1 MKIII
6 DARLYGLHHRG
17 LGRYLVELIKGIIS
31 ADKINQYILLI
42 DPATRRQF
50 PVLPPNIVLQEAPY
64 RVYGL
69 SEQIL
74 IPRLIK
80 KLKPDLVHWPH
91 FNAPYFC
98 PCPFVITIHDLILHH
113 APTERASRLPGL
125 FYWFKV
131 TVYRCL
137 IKRLVKKANRIIT
150 VSQTVAADLKYFY
163 PFASKKIVTIYLAPA
178 ELPRASAV
186 MPNNPYLLAVG
197 AAYPHKNLD
206 RVITA
211 VSLVRKKIPN
221 LELYL
226 VGRIDF
232 FADRLKQSIKSQG
245 YSDWVKFLGQVSDKD
260 LSNLYQGCQAYLL
273 LSLQEGFGLGPLEAI
288 SQGALVI
295 ASDIPVLREVLNN
308 GALLAD
314 PSSLASMVETI
325 VNSFKPEVREQ
336 TLTAAKHILKKYSWS
351 ETVNKT
357 LKIYQE
363 AIVK

>member
-1 MKIII
+1 MKILI

-80 KLKPDLVHWPH
+80 KLKPDLVHW
-91 FNAPYFC
+91 
-98 PCPFVITIHDLILHH
+98 
-113 APTERASRLPGL
+113 TERASRLPGL